1 MISQI
6 VLLFKKRCVV
16 TFLKWALL
24 YCKDLNLQFCFL
36 LAHSDDLLWVVLMQK
51 CILVFIAD
59 DSLPLC
65 SKVLSLACQQDASL
79 QRSTSSRCSL
89 KRLQRQPAVLGGPGP
104 RLICW
109 AGRLQPQLVALRES
123 TLASHHQNG
132 RIYRAAATSWDHHCW
147 PFSKAALC
155 TQTHSFIAH
164 WSVWTTVRSAQFA
177 PRHETCACNYLNE

>member
-1 MISQI
+1 M
-6 VLLFKKRCVV
+6 CCC
-16 TFLKWALL
+16 FLKWALL